1 MGKCLVTKLNGV
13 VDNSSLLKI
22 GEMRIHIS
30 RVDSPTAETQS
41 LCFQAAA
48 QCKLTII
55 GDGYFT
61 DSTLSENKG
70 NTIILDNTG
79 RKDVYVSNGDFDIS
93 IEKKYVLKD
102 ICFASFSNSVP
113 SPFVNKAMSIDD
125 IKYSTE
131 LQKLRISG
139 TNVTG
144 DCSSLDNLSKLNELK
159 AAKSKIY
166 GDLSVL
172 KNKTALEFIQL
183 FSCNVSGDLS
193 YFQNLTNLTALQL
206 NKTSVKGNL
215 SSLSALTKLTYISA
229 TSVEGDVSSLNNLNA
244 LSTLQVD
251 RSSLTGDISKLPP
264 LVKLLNFT
272 NNSGSSFTWTSRNTA
287 SSIISIVG
295 SPKISNIDQMLIDE
309 ANCVAQS
316 GTGIYRMITATGTRT
331 SASDAA
337 VTTLQQKGYTVSI
350 TPA

>member
-30 RVDSPTAETQS
+30 RVDSPTEETQS

-70 NTIILDNTG
+70 NIIVLDNTG

-93 IEKKYVLKD
+93 IENKYVLKD
-102 ICFASFSNSVP
+102 VCFAYFSKAVP
-113 SPFVNKAMSIDD
+113 SPSVNKSMLIDD
-125 IKYSTE
+125 IKYSTG
-131 LQKLRISG
+131 LQRLRISG

-144 DCSSLDNLSKLNELK
+144 DCSSLDSLLNLNELK

-166 GDLSVL
+166 GDLSIL
-172 KNKTALEFIQL
+172 KNKTSLEFIQL
-183 FSCNVSGDLS
+183 SSCNVSGDLS
-193 YFQNLTNLTALQL
+193 YFQNLTNLTALQVDG
-206 NKTSVKGNL
+206 TSVNGDL
-215 SSLSALTKLTYISA
+215 SSLSALTKLTYISG
-229 TSVEGDVSSLNNLNA
+229 TSLKGDVSSLNNLNA
-244 LSTLQVD
+244 LTTISTD
-251 RSSLTGDISKLPP
+251 KSSITGDISKIPP
-264 LVKLLNFT
+264 LVKLLNV
-272 NNSGSSFTWTSRNTA
+272 NGYIGSGFTWTSRNTA
-287 SSIISIVG
+287 SSIIAIIG
-295 SPKISNIDQMLIDE
+295 SPKINNIDQMLIDE

-316 GTGIYRMITATGTRT
+316 GSGIYRMITATGTRT

-337 VTTLQQKGYTVSI
+337 VQTLQSKGFTVSI

>member
-30 RVDSPTAETQS
+30 RVDSPTEETQS

-93 IEKKYVLKD
+93 IENKYVLKD
-102 ICFASFSNSVP
+102 ICFAKFSTAVP
-113 SPFVNKAMSIDD
+113 SPAVNKSISIDD
-125 IKYSTE
+125 IKHSTE
-131 LQKLRISG
+131 LMKLRISA
-139 TNVTG
+139 TNTTG
-144 DCSSLDNLSKLNELK
+144 DCSSLKNLSKLNEFK
-159 AAKSKIY
+159 ATKSLIH

-172 KNKTALEFIQL
+172 KDKTTLGFIQL
-183 FSCNVSGDLS
+183 SFCNVSGDLI

-206 NKTSVKGNL
+206 NNTSVKGNL
-215 SSLSALTKLTYISA
+215 SSLSALTKLTYISV

-244 LSTLQVD
+244 LTVLQSD
-251 RSSLTGDISKLPP
+251 KSSITGDISKLPP
-264 LVKLLNFT
+264 LIKLLSV
-272 NNSGSSFTWTSRNTA
+272 NNYLGSGFIWTSRDPT
-287 SSIISIVG
+287 SSIIAIIG

-309 ANCVAQS
+309 AKCTAQS
-316 GTGIYRMITATGTRT
+316 GSGIYRMIMATGTRT

-337 VTTLQQKGYTVSI
+337 VQTLQSKGYTVSI